1 MSKKLSIG
9 TKKLSTGNKIGV
21 YYISLFM
28 YVIIFSIWDFKTNEH
43 YFDKW
48 ESLSFYDKLRLS
60 ILIVVHNILFFFIY
74 FTVFFISVGIIKREL
89 YVKLY
94 LGLVVAVLLHWLTNN
109 NRCIFTQWHN
119 RIIGISDD
127 VGFRDFYAIIMNIQ
141 TETSANFKGSNGEK
155 VMSIRSVIYYSL
167 ICTNILF
174 CLYKLVIL

>member
-1 MSKKLSIG
+1 MG
-9 TKKLSTGNKIGV
+9 TIMGTIMDNIYG
-21 YYISLFM
+21 ISLFL
-28 YVIIFSIWDFKTNEH
+28 YVFIFSIWDFKTNEH

-48 ESLSFYDKLRLS
+48 DSLSFYDKLRLS
-60 ILIVVHNILFFFIY
+60 ILIVVHNILFFLIY
-74 FTVFFISVGIIKREL
+74 FTVFFISGRLIKREL

-141 TETSANFKGSNGEK
+141 TDTSANFGDQKG
-155 VMSIRSVIYYSL
+155 MSIRSIIYYSL